1 MVHTAC
7 DIRLAMSDGAAC
19 KFKV

>member
-1 MVHTAC
+1 MVHPAC